1 MMHDN
6 VAKGDDRPRNS
17 GTRESGPVGEPHGT
31 GEGLPLLLAE
41 TIRPFGKA
49 DASAPWAAVLNSED
63 QTRLI
68 AAVCRRGK
76 NVAIDA
82 ELAADLVEA
91 VLPTLLTAMVA
102 DSRSRRRL
110 ATQIART
117 LLDDP
122 HSAARLQTLLTAL
135 VNAADTTGTRQ
146 TRNSP

>member
-1 MMHDN
+1 MMQDN
-6 VAKGDDRPRNS
+6 VAKGDDRPRDS
-17 GTRESGPVGEPHGT
+17 GIRKSGPVGEPHGT

-41 TIRPFGKA
+41 TIGPFGKT

-68 AAVCRRGK
+68 AAVRRRGK
-76 NVAIDA
+76 SVAIDV

-91 VLPTLLTAMVA
+91 VLPALLTEMVA

-110 ATQIART
+110 AAQIART

-122 HSAARLQTLLTAL
+122 HSAARLQTLLAAL
-135 VNAADTTGTRQ
+135 VSAADTAATRQ